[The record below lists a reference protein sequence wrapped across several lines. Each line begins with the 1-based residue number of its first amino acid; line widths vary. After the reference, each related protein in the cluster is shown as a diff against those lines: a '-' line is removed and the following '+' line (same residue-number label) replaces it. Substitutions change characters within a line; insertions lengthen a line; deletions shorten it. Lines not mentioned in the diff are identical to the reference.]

1 MIYESVI
8 PVPPSTDPLDTLAV
22 KWRIIRACREMEITW
37 EQRVHLLQ
45 LIEFGGPR
53 EASEL
58 LEIWRIA

>member
-1 MIYESVI
+1 MIYTSVI
-8 PVPPSTDPLDTLAV
+8 PVPPSTDPLDPEAAKLH
-22 KWRIIRACREMEITW
+22 IIRACREMEITW

-58 LEIWRIA
+58 LEIWRTA